1 MYGRSSLSPSDRNL
15 VDAYVDGGIVFSGLV
30 SKRPDDRFGA
40 AFIYA
45 RFSDSLRAFDQ
56 DQVNYGTLTT
66 PPRDYEANFEFTYVA
81 LVVPGWTVQ
90 PVFTYIAHPSGTGI
104 RYPDAKVAGVRS
116 IIKF

>member
-1 MYGRSSLSPSDRNL
+1 MYGRASLSPSDRNL

-81 LVVPGWTVQ
+81 QVVPGWTVQ
-90 PVFTYIAHPSGTGI
+90 PVFTYIARPSGTGI
-104 RYPDAKVAGVRS
+104 RYPDAIVAGVRS